1 MLLKFKIS
9 ANMTLLTGMH
19 IGASNDFS
27 PIGAI
32 DSPVIKDPITK
43 QPIIP
48 GSSIKG
54 KLRTLMAKLIS
65 NNNKDYKITKCDDD
79 PEEIKVLFGSSEHE
93 SRLQFYDLFLKNPG
107 KLEQK
112 NLDFIYTESKFE
124 NSIYRITLEANPRQL
139 ERIPAGAVF
148 NFQFIYNFCYTNNE
162 NVDNDVIKKDFEF
175 ISNAI
180 KALQLDYLGGSGSRG
195 YGKVLFNKFKVIN
208 PDLKNYNIDKK
219 EFESINSDKMRS
231 LIEESLKD
239 SELFIK
245 QLIEAENKKTN
256 N

>member
-1 MLLKFKIS
+1 MLLKFEIS
-9 ANMTLLTGMH
+9 ANMSLVTGMH

-32 DSPVIKDPITK
+32 DSPVIKDPLTK

-65 NNNKDYKITKCDDD
+65 NNNNDYKITNCDDD
-79 PEEIKVLFGSSEHE
+79 PDEIKILFGSSNYE
-93 SRLQFYDLFLKNPG
+93 SRLQFFDLFLKNAE

-124 NSIYRITLEANPRQL
+124 NTIDRVTLKANPRQL

-148 NFQFIYNFCYTNNE
+148 DFKFIYNFTDSNSKE
-162 NVDNDVIKKDFEF
+162 GLKKDFDF
-175 ISNAI
+175 ISNSI

-195 YGKVLFNKFKVIN
+195 YGKVVFTKFNVRNF
-208 PDLKNYNIDKK
+208 DLKNYNIDKK
-219 EFESINSDKMRS
+219 EFEPIDNNKIKEMISIIENS
-231 LIEESLKD
+231 LED
-239 SELFIK
+239 SESFINK
-245 QLIEAENKKTN
+245 LINTKK
-256 N
+256 